1 MATLTKIVT
10 GMEKGPEAIDAND
23 TALNADIATLTKNQ
37 NLTWYDVPLESGIT
51 GALKAAVDQNQFV
64 YVKGEIIGN
73 FTTGMKISSSIG
85 TPLANMPWGD
95 LPVVCN
101 SCIGNLQTNGS
112 GVLSIQQLTSAAHQ
126 IDVTGFFSKA

>member
-37 NLTWYDVPLESGIT
+37 NLTWYDVPLENGIT
-51 GALKAAVDQNQFV
+51 GTLKAAVDQNQFV
-64 YVKGEIIGN
+64 YVRGELRGN
-73 FTTGMKISSSIG
+73 FTTGTKISSSIG
-85 TPLANMPWGD
+85 TPIANLRWCD

-101 SCIGNLQTNGS
+101 SSIGNLQVDGN
-112 GVLSIQQLTSAAHQ
+112 GVLSIQQIPSGANQ
-126 IDVTGFFSKA
+126 IDVTGFFANV